1 MQQAAHCLKPG
12 LRVATLIEQQTGIFQ
27 QHKNKKGTTM
37 LFYQKFS
44 VALLLAAVSN
54 PLWAHGKS
62 SSTQVVDSA
71 VYQSAAG
78 QVVQQFHQALQQGK
92 RDVVLAQ
99 LSPTVQIFEG
109 GAVERSRDEYKTHH
123 LDADIQY
130 LTQVSS
136 ELLEQ
141 QIEIIGDVAY
151 AVSRTSQKGEIKG
164 KKIDRSGTESL
175 VLRNIKGQW
184 QIVLV
189 HWS

>member
-1 MQQAAHCLKPG
+1 MQ
-12 LRVATLIEQQTGIFQ
+12 
-27 QHKNKKGTTM
+27 
-37 LFYQKFS
+37 FYQKFS

-62 SSTQVVDSA
+62 SSNQAVDAA

-92 RDVVLAQ
+92 RDLVLAQ
-99 LSPTVQIFEG
+99 LSPAVQIFEG
-109 GAVERSRDEYKTHH
+109 GAVERSRDEYKAHH
-123 LDADIQY
+123 LDADIKY
-130 LTQVSS
+130 LSQVSS

-151 AVSRTSQKGEIKG
+151 AVSRSSQKGEIKG
-164 KKIDRSGTESL
+164 KKIDRTGIESL
-175 VLRNIKGQW
+175 VLRNIRGQW